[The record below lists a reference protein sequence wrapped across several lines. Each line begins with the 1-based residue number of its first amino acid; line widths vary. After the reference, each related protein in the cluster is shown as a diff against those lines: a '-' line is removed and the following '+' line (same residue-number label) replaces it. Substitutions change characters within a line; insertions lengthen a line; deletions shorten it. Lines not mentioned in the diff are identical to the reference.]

1 MWQWPQPRC
10 YWSVGVRISAADGG
24 GWRHLRCGSV
34 SEATFD
40 FDVIV
45 IGAGYGGFDAA
56 KHGADHG
63 LRVAI
68 VEARDMGGTCVN
80 RGCVPSKA
88 LLAASGRVRELADA
102 EHLAGF
108 GIHAAPVRFERQ
120 KIADH
125 ANQLVATIRTNLTK
139 TLERAGVQIMRGK
152 GRLEGPQRVAVRES
166 GSGIERIYSARHVI
180 LATGSDPFV
189 PPGIVTDGRTVFTS
203 DEAINLEWLP
213 RWIAIVGSGYIGLE
227 FADVYTA
234 LGCEVTMIE
243 ALDRVMPTFDPDIAK
258 IAARHLIDGREID
271 ARAGVLAKSITPGC
285 PVRIE
290 LVEMASREPVETL
303 EVDAVLVATGRV
315 PTSKELNLAAV
326 GVSTQR
332 GFIAVDDAM
341 RVLENNEPGAAVVP
355 NLWAVGD
362 VTGKMMLA
370 HTAAAQGTVAID
382 NILGHARQIDYRS
395 IPAATFTHP
404 EISSVG
410 LSEADAKALAA
421 KDGFEL
427 GSVRSYFKANSKALA
442 ELESDGL
449 MKLLFNKASGEV
461 LGAHIYGLHAA
472 DLIQE
477 IANAIA
483 RRQSVVQL
491 ATEVHTHPTL
501 SEVVE
506 VAYKQA
512 AMAVVA

>member
-1 MWQWPQPRC
+1 M
-10 YWSVGVRISAADGG
+10 SDG
-24 GWRHLRCGSV
+24 S
-34 SEATFD
+34 FD

-56 KHGADHG
+56 KHAADHG
-63 LRVAI
+63 LRTAI
-68 VEARDMGGTCVN
+68 IESRDMGGTCVN

-102 EHLAGF
+102 EHLKGF

-139 TLERAGVQIMRGK
+139 TLERAGVTIIRGT
-152 GRLEGPQRVAVRES
+152 GRLEGSQRVGVREINGVDRVLS
-166 GSGIERIYSARHVI
+166 GREVI
-180 LATGSDPFV
+180 IATGSDPFV
-189 PPGIVTDGRTVFTS
+189 PPGIETDGRTVFTS
-203 DEAINLEWLP
+203 DEAVSLEWLP
-213 RWIAIVGSGYIGLE
+213 RWMAIIGSGYIGLE

-258 IAARHLIDGREID
+258 IAARNLIDGRDID
-271 ARAGVLAKSITPGC
+271 ARSGVLAQSIKPGA
-285 PVRIE
+285 PVQIE
-290 LVEMASREPVETL
+290 LVDMQTREPVETL

-315 PTSKELNLAAV
+315 PSSKGLNLEAC
-326 GVSTQR
+326 GVETNR
-332 GFIAVDDAM
+332 GFIPVDDHL
-341 RVLENNEPGAAVVP
+341 RVLVNGEPVP
-355 NLWAVGD
+355 HLWAVGD

-370 HTAAAQGTVAID
+370 HTAAAQGAVAVD
-382 NILGHARQIDYRS
+382 NILGHPRAIDYRS

-410 LSEADAKALAA
+410 LSEADAQALAA

-449 MKLLFNKASGEV
+449 MKLLFNKTTGEV

-477 IANAIA
+477 IANAVA
-483 RRQSVVQL
+483 RRQCVQHL
-491 ATEVHTHPTL
+491 ANEVHTHPTL

-512 AMAVVA
+512 ALAVA

>member
-1 MWQWPQPRC
+1 VSDSSFPAFDA
-10 YWSVGVRISAADGG
+10 SDGPDG
-24 GWRHLRCGSV
+24 R
-34 SEATFD
+34 FD

-45 IGAGYGGFDAA
+45 VGAGYGGFDAA

-63 LRVAI
+63 LKVAI
-68 VEARDMGGTCVN
+68 VESRDMGGTCVN

-102 EHLAGF
+102 EHLRAF

-125 ANQLVATIRTNLTK
+125 ALQLVETIRANLTK
-139 TLERAGVQIMRGK
+139 TLERSGVTILRGK
-152 GRLEGPQRVAVRES
+152 GRLEGSQRVAVRES
-166 GSGIERIYSARHVI
+166 RGVERVWTAREVI

-189 PPGIVTDGRTVFTS
+189 PPGISTDGRTVFTS

-213 RWIAIVGSGYIGLE
+213 RWITIIGSGYIGLE

-258 IAARHLIDGREID
+258 LAARQLIEGRDIE
-271 ARAGVLAKSITPGC
+271 ARAGVLAKTVTPGS

-290 LVEMASREPVETL
+290 LVDMATKEPVETL

-315 PTSKELNLAAV
+315 PVSQDLNLASV
-326 GVSTQR
+326 GVETQR
-332 GFIAVDDAM
+332 GFIAVDDTM
-341 RVLENNEPGAAVVP
+341 RVLSRHGEEGQPVP
-355 NLWAVGD
+355 HLWAVGD

-370 HTAAAQGTVAID
+370 HTAAAQGSVAID
-382 NILGHARQIDYRS
+382 NILGHPRQIDYRS

-410 LSEADAKALAA
+410 LSEADAKAMAQR
-421 KDGFEL
+421 DGFEL
-427 GSVRSYFKANSKALA
+427 GTVRSYFKANSKALA
-442 ELESDGL
+442 ELESDGVL
-449 MKLLFNKASGEV
+449 KLLFNKTSGEV

-477 IANAIA
+477 IANAVA
-483 RRQSVVQL
+483 RRQGVLEL

-506 VAYKQA
+506 AAYKQA
-512 AMAVVA
+512 AMAVAAPVGG

>member
-1 MWQWPQPRC
+1 
-10 YWSVGVRISAADGG
+10 
-24 GWRHLRCGSV
+24 V
-34 SEATFD
+34 SEGSFD

-56 KHGADHG
+56 KHAAEHG
-63 LRVAI
+63 LSTAI
-68 VEARDMGGTCVN
+68 IESRDMGGTCVN

-102 EHLAGF
+102 EHLKGF

-125 ANQLVATIRTNLTK
+125 ANQLVVTIRGNLTK
-139 TLERAGVQIMRGK
+139 TLERAGVTIIRGS
-152 GRLEGPQRVAVRES
+152 GRLEGPQKVGVREINGVDRVLS
-166 GSGIERIYSARHVI
+166 GRDVI
-180 LATGSDPFV
+180 IATGSDPFV
-189 PPGIVTDGRTVFTS
+189 PPGIETDGRTVFTS
-203 DEAINLEWLP
+203 DEAVSLEWLP
-213 RWIAIVGSGYIGLE
+213 RWLAIIGSGYIGLE

-258 IAARHLIDGREID
+258 IAARNLIDGRDID
-271 ARAGVLAKSITPGC
+271 ARSGVLAKSIKPGA
-285 PVRIE
+285 PVQID
-290 LVEMASREPVETL
+290 LVDMQTKEPVETL

-315 PTSKELNLAAV
+315 PSSKVLNLEAC
-326 GVSTQR
+326 GIETNR
-332 GFIAVDDAM
+332 GFIPVDDQL
-341 RVLENNEPGAAVVP
+341 RVLVNGDPVP
-355 NLWAVGD
+355 HLWAVGD

-370 HTAAAQGTVAID
+370 HTAAAQGTVAVD
-382 NILGHARQIDYRS
+382 NILGHPRAIDYRS

-410 LSEADAKALAA
+410 LSEADAKDLAA
-421 KDGFEL
+421 KEGFDL
-427 GSVRSYFKANSKALA
+427 GAVRSYFKANSKALA

-449 MKLLFNKASGEV
+449 MKLLFNKSTGEV

-477 IANAIA
+477 IANAVA
-483 RRQSVVQL
+483 RRQSVKQL
-491 ATEVHTHPTL
+491 ANEVHTHPTL

-512 AMAVVA
+512 AMAVAA

>member
-1 MWQWPQPRC
+1 M
-10 YWSVGVRISAADGG
+10 D
-24 GWRHLRCGSV
+24 
-34 SEATFD
+34 FD

-56 KHGADHG
+56 RHAADHG
-63 LRVAI
+63 LKVAI
-68 VEARDMGGTCVN
+68 VESRDMGGTCVN

-88 LLAASGRVRELADA
+88 LLAAAGRVRELADA

-125 ANQLVATIRTNLTK
+125 AAQLVATIRSNLTR
-139 TLERAGVQIMRGK
+139 TLERSGAVILRGK
-152 GRLEGPQRVAVRES
+152 GRLDGPQRVAVREA
-166 GSGIERIYSARHVI
+166 SGIERVHSAREVI
-180 LATGSDPFV
+180 LASGSDPFV
-189 PPGIVTDGRTVFTS
+189 PPGITTDGRTVFTS
-203 DEAINLEWLP
+203 DESINLEWLP
-213 RWIAIVGSGYIGLE
+213 RWIAIIGSGYIGLE

-258 IAARHLIDGREID
+258 VAARHLIDGRDID
-271 ARAGVLAKSITPGC
+271 ARSGVLAKTVTPGC

-290 LVEMASREPVETL
+290 LVDMQTREPVETL

-315 PTSKELNLAAV
+315 PVSAELNLASV
-326 GVSTQR
+326 GVATQR
-332 GFIAVDDAM
+332 GFIPVDDAM
-341 RVLENNEPGAAVVP
+341 RVLASGEAGAPVVP
-355 NLWAVGD
+355 HLWAVGD

-370 HTAAAQGTVAID
+370 HTAAAQGGVAVD
-382 NILGHARQIDYRS
+382 NILGHSRTIDYRS

-410 LSEADAKALAA
+410 LAEAEAKELAA
-421 KDGFEL
+421 REGFEL
-427 GSVRSYFKANSKALA
+427 GVVRSYFKANSKALA

-449 MKLLFNKASGEV
+449 MKLLFHKGTGEV
-461 LGAHIYGLHAA
+461 LGAHLYGLHAA

-477 IANAIA
+477 IANAVA
-483 RRQSVVQL
+483 RRQSVRQL
-491 ATEVHTHPTL
+491 VTEVHTHPTL

-506 VAYKQA
+506 VAYRQA
-512 AMAVVA
+512 VAQLA

>member
-1 MWQWPQPRC
+1 MSALPVPVQPEL
-10 YWSVGVRISAADGG
+10 AAAG
-24 GWRHLRCGSV
+24 
-34 SEATFD
+34 FD

-56 KHGADHG
+56 KHAADHG

-68 VEARDMGGTCVN
+68 VESKEMGGTCVN

-102 EHLAGF
+102 DHLKGF

-125 ANQLVATIRTNLTK
+125 ARQLVETIRTNLTRA
-139 TLERAGVQIMRGK
+139 LERSGVTILRGK
-152 GRLEGPQRVAVRES
+152 GRLEGPQRVGVRELS
-166 GSGIERIYSARHVI
+166 GVDRTYTARDVI
-180 LATGSDPFV
+180 IATGSDPFV
-189 PPGIVTDGRTVFTS
+189 PPGIETDGRTVFTS

-213 RWIAIVGSGYIGLE
+213 RWITIIGSGYIGLE

-258 IAARHLIDGREID
+258 IAARQLIDGREID
-271 ARAGVLAKSITPGC
+271 ARSGVLASRIIPGC

-290 LVEMASREPVETL
+290 LVDMATREPVETL

-315 PTSKELNLAAV
+315 PVSRDLNLASM
-326 GVSTQR
+326 GVETNR
-332 GFIAVDDAM
+332 GFIPVDDSL
-341 RVLENNEPGAAVVP
+341 RVLKAEQPVP
-355 NLWAVGD
+355 HLWAVGD

-370 HTAAAQGTVAID
+370 HTAAAQGTVAVD
-382 NILGHARQIDYRS
+382 NILGHERRIDYRS

-410 LSEADAKALAA
+410 LSEADAKSLAVGE
-421 KDGFEL
+421 GFEL

-449 MKLLFNKASGEV
+449 LKLLFRKDTGEV

-477 IANAIA
+477 IANAVA
-483 RRQSVVQL
+483 RRQGVSQL

-506 VAYKQA
+506 AAYKQA
-512 AMAVVA
+512 VLALTGA

>member
-1 MWQWPQPRC
+1 
-10 YWSVGVRISAADGG
+10 VTAAP
-24 GWRHLRCGSV
+24 GSTPA
-34 SEATFD
+34 SPGAPGSDFD

-56 KHGADHG
+56 KHAAEHG

-68 VEARDMGGTCVN
+68 VESRDMGGTCVN

-102 EHLAGF
+102 DHLAGF
-108 GIHAAPVRFERQ
+108 GIHAAPVRFERR

-125 ANQLVATIRTNLTK
+125 AAQLVATIRTNLTR
-139 TLERAGVQIMRGK
+139 TLERAGATILRGK
-152 GRLEGPQRVAVRES
+152 GRLAGSQLVCVRAS
-166 GSGIERIYSARHVI
+166 GSGVERTYRARDVI
-180 LATGSDPFV
+180 IATGSDPFV
-189 PPGIVTDGRTVFTS
+189 PPGIKTDGRTVFTS

-213 RWIAIVGSGYIGLE
+213 RWITIIGSGYIGLE

-258 IAARHLIDGREID
+258 LAARKLIDGRDID
-271 ARAGVLAKSITPGC
+271 ARSGVLAQKITPGC
-285 PVRIE
+285 PVQIE
-290 LVEMASREPVETL
+290 LVDMKTREPVETL

-315 PTSKELNLAAV
+315 PVSADLNLAALAV
-326 GVSTQR
+326 QTQR
-332 GFIAVDDAM
+332 GFIAVDETM
-341 RVLENNEPGAAVVP
+341 RVLASHEPGAPVVP
-355 NLWAVGD
+355 HLWAVGD

-370 HTAAAQGTVAID
+370 HTAAAQGTVAVD
-382 NILGHARQIDYRS
+382 NILGHPRQIDYRS

-410 LSEADAKALAA
+410 LSEVEAKELAGRE
-421 KDGFEL
+421 GFEL

-449 MKLLFNKASGEV
+449 MKLLFRRDSGEV

-477 IANAIA
+477 IANAVA
-483 RRQSVVQL
+483 RRQSVLQL
-491 ATEVHTHPTL
+491 ANEVHTHPTL

-512 AMAVVA
+512 ATAVGASSGGAA

>member
-1 MWQWPQPRC
+1 M
-10 YWSVGVRISAADGG
+10 SDSTSSAG
-24 GWRHLRCGSV
+24 
-34 SEATFD
+34 FD

-56 KHGADHG
+56 KHAADHG
-63 LRVAI
+63 LSVAI
-68 VEARDMGGTCVN
+68 VESRDMGGTCVN

-88 LLAASGRVRELADA
+88 LLAASGRVRELADS
-102 EHLAGF
+102 EQLLRF

-125 ANQLVATIRTNLTK
+125 ANQLVATIRNNLTK
-139 TLERAGVQIMRGK
+139 SLERAGARILRGE
-152 GRLEGPQRVAVRES
+152 GRLAGPQQVIVRES
-166 GSGIERIYSARHVI
+166 GSGVERTLAARDVI
-180 LATGSDPFV
+180 LATGSEPFV
-189 PPGIVTDGRTVFTS
+189 PPGIATDGRTVFTS
-203 DEAINLEWLP
+203 DEAVSLEWLP
-213 RWIAIVGSGYIGLE
+213 RWLAIIGSGYIGLE

-258 IAARHLIDGREID
+258 IAARHLIDSRDID
-271 ARAGVLAKSITPGC
+271 ARSGVLAQSVTPGC
-285 PVRIE
+285 PVKIE
-290 LVEMASREPVETL
+290 LADMKTREPVETL

-315 PTSKELNLAAV
+315 PSSRELNLASV
-326 GVSTQR
+326 GVETNR
-332 GFIAVDDAM
+332 GFIPVDDQM
-341 RVLENNEPGAAVVP
+341 RVLANGEPVP
-355 NLWAVGD
+355 HLWAVGD

-370 HTAAAQGTVAID
+370 HTAAAQGTVAIE
-382 NILGHARQIDYRS
+382 NILGHARTIDYRS

-410 LSEADAKALAA
+410 LSEVEAKALAA
-421 KDGFEL
+421 SEGFEL

-449 MKLLFNKASGEV
+449 MKLLFNKATGEV
-461 LGAHIYGLHAA
+461 LGAHLYGLHAA

-477 IANAIA
+477 IANAVA
-483 RRQSVVQL
+483 RRQSVKQL
-491 ATEVHTHPTL
+491 VNEVHTHPTL

-512 AMAVVA
+512 AQAVA

>member
-1 MWQWPQPRC
+1 MPAEGQATVASDGGECLATHAP
-10 YWSVGVRISAADGG
+10 SMVSDASAAP
-24 GWRHLRCGSV
+24 S
-34 SEATFD
+34 ATTAADPSSFD

-56 KHGADHG
+56 KHAADHG
-63 LRVAI
+63 LRTAI
-68 VEARDMGGTCVN
+68 VESRDMGGTCVN

-102 EHLAGF
+102 EHLSGF

-125 ANQLVATIRTNLTK
+125 ANQLVETIRTNLTR
-139 TLERAGVQIMRGK
+139 TLERSGATILRGK
-152 GRLEGPQRVAVRES
+152 GRLEGSQRVGVRQS
-166 GSGIERIYSARHVI
+166 NGIDRIYTAREVI
-180 LATGSDPFV
+180 IATGSDPFV
-189 PPGIVTDGRTVFTS
+189 PPGIETDGRTVFTS
-203 DEAINLEWLP
+203 DEAVSLEWLP
-213 RWIAIVGSGYIGLE
+213 RWIAIIGSGYIGLE

-258 IAARHLIDGREID
+258 LAARKLIEGRDIET
-271 ARAGVLAKSITPGC
+271 RAGLLARKVTPGC
-285 PVRIE
+285 PVKIELADMKTRE
-290 LVEMASREPVETL
+290 LVETI

-315 PTSKELNLAAV
+315 PVSKDLNLASV
-326 GVSTQR
+326 GVETNR
-332 GFIAVDDAM
+332 GFIPVDDQL
-341 RVLENNEPGAAVVP
+341 RVLVNGEPLP
-355 NLWAVGD
+355 HLWAVGD

-370 HTAAAQGTVAID
+370 HTAAAQGTVAVD
-382 NILGHARQIDYRS
+382 NILGHPRTIDYRS

-410 LSEADAKALAA
+410 LSEAEARTLA
-421 KDGFEL
+421 DNEGFEL
-427 GSVRSYFKANSKALA
+427 GIVRSYFKANTKALA

-449 MKLLFNKASGEV
+449 MKLLFRKDNGEV
-461 LGAHIYGLHAA
+461 LGAHLYGLHAA

-477 IANAIA
+477 IANAVA
-483 RRQSVVQL
+483 RRQGVREL

-501 SEVVE
+501 SELVE
-506 VAYKQA
+506 AAYKQA
-512 AMAVVA
+512 AMALA

>member
-1 MWQWPQPRC
+1 
-10 YWSVGVRISAADGG
+10 
-24 GWRHLRCGSV
+24 V
-34 SEATFD
+34 SEGSFD

-56 KHGADHG
+56 KHAAEHG
-63 LRVAI
+63 LRTAI
-68 VEARDMGGTCVN
+68 IESRDMGGTCVN

-102 EHLAGF
+102 EHLKGF

-139 TLERAGVQIMRGK
+139 TLERAGVTIIRGT
-152 GRLEGPQRVAVRES
+152 GRLEGSQRVGVREVS
-166 GSGIERIYSARHVI
+166 GVDRVLSGREVI
-180 LATGSDPFV
+180 IATGSDPFV
-189 PPGIVTDGRTVFTS
+189 PPGIETDGRTVFTS
-203 DEAINLEWLP
+203 DEAVSLEWLP
-213 RWIAIVGSGYIGLE
+213 RWMAIIGSGYIGLE

-258 IAARHLIDGREID
+258 IAARNLIDGRDID
-271 ARAGVLAKSITPGC
+271 ARSGVLAQSIKPGA
-285 PVRIE
+285 PVQIE
-290 LVEMASREPVETL
+290 LVDMQTREPVETL

-315 PTSKELNLAAV
+315 PSSKGLNLEAC
-326 GVSTQR
+326 GVETNR
-332 GFIAVDDAM
+332 GFIPVDDQL
-341 RVLENNEPGAAVVP
+341 RVLVNGEPVP
-355 NLWAVGD
+355 HLWAVGD

-370 HTAAAQGTVAID
+370 HTAAAQGTVAVD
-382 NILGHARQIDYRS
+382 NILGHPRSIDYRS

-410 LSEADAKALAA
+410 LSEADAKELAA
-421 KDGFEL
+421 KQGFEL

-449 MKLLFNKASGEV
+449 MKLLFNKTTGEV

-477 IANAIA
+477 IANAVA
-483 RRQSVVQL
+483 RRQCVQHL
-491 ATEVHTHPTL
+491 ANEVHTHPTL

-512 AMAVVA
+512 ALAVA

>member
-1 MWQWPQPRC
+1 M
-10 YWSVGVRISAADGG
+10 SAA
-24 GWRHLRCGSV
+24 S
-34 SEATFD
+34 FD

-56 KHGADHG
+56 KHAAEHG
-63 LRVAI
+63 LKVAI
-68 VEARDMGGTCVN
+68 IESRDMGGTCVN

-108 GIHAAPVRFERQ
+108 GIHAAPVRFERH

-125 ANQLVATIRTNLTK
+125 ANQLVATIRGNLTK
-139 TLERAGVQIMRGK
+139 TLERSGVTIIRGS
-152 GRLEGPQRVAVRES
+152 GRLESAQAVGVREIS
-166 GSGIERIYSARHVI
+166 GVDRVLTAKDVI

-189 PPGIVTDGRTVFTS
+189 PPGIETDGRSVFTS
-203 DEAINLEWLP
+203 DEAVSLEWLP
-213 RWIAIVGSGYIGLE
+213 RWLAIIGSGYIGLE

-243 ALDRVMPTFDPDIAK
+243 ALDRVMPTFDPDISR
-258 IAARHLIDGREID
+258 IAARHLIDGRDID
-271 ARAGVLAKSITPGC
+271 ARAGVLAQSIKPGA
-285 PVRIE
+285 PVQIE
-290 LVEMASREPVETL
+290 LVDMQTREAVETL

-315 PTSKELNLAAV
+315 PSSRTLNLEKL
-326 GVSTQR
+326 GVETQR
-332 GFIAVDDAM
+332 GFVPINDRM
-341 RVLENNEPGAAVVP
+341 QVLANGQPIP
-355 NLWAVGD
+355 HLWAVGD
-362 VTGKMMLA
+362 VTGKLMLA

-382 NILGHARQIDYRS
+382 NILGHNREIDYRS

-410 LSEADAKALAA
+410 LSEADAKQLAA
-421 KDGFEL
+421 DQGFEL
-427 GSVRSYFKANSKALA
+427 GVVRSYFKANSKALA
-442 ELESDGL
+442 ELDSDGL
-449 MKLLFNKASGEV
+449 MKLLFNKVSGEV

-477 IANAIA
+477 VANAVA
-483 RRQSVVQL
+483 RRQSVRQL
-491 ATEVHTHPTL
+491 ANEVHTHPTL

-506 VAYKQA
+506 VAYKLA
-512 AMAVVA
+512 LSTIA

>member
-1 MWQWPQPRC
+1 M
-10 YWSVGVRISAADGG
+10 SE
-24 GWRHLRCGSV
+24 GS
-34 SEATFD
+34 FD

-56 KHGADHG
+56 KHAAEHG
-63 LRVAI
+63 LRTAI
-68 VEARDMGGTCVN
+68 IESRDMGGTCVN

-102 EHLAGF
+102 EHLKGF

-125 ANQLVATIRTNLTK
+125 ANQLVATIRGNLTK
-139 TLERAGVQIMRGK
+139 TLERAGVTIIRGS
-152 GRLEGPQRVAVRES
+152 GRLEGPQKVGVREINGVDRVLS
-166 GSGIERIYSARHVI
+166 GRDVI
-180 LATGSDPFV
+180 IATGSDPFV
-189 PPGIVTDGRTVFTS
+189 PPGIETDGRTVFTS
-203 DEAINLEWLP
+203 DEAVSLEWLP
-213 RWIAIVGSGYIGLE
+213 RWLAIIGSGYIGLE

-258 IAARHLIDGREID
+258 IAARNLIDGRDID
-271 ARAGVLAKSITPGC
+271 ARSGVLAKSIKPGA
-285 PVRIE
+285 PVQIE
-290 LVEMASREPVETL
+290 LVDMQTKEPVETL

-315 PTSKELNLAAV
+315 PSSKGLNLEAC
-326 GVSTQR
+326 GIETNR
-332 GFIAVDDAM
+332 GFIPVDDQL
-341 RVLENNEPGAAVVP
+341 RVLVNGDPVP
-355 NLWAVGD
+355 HLWAVGD

-370 HTAAAQGTVAID
+370 HTAAAQGTVAVD
-382 NILGHARQIDYRS
+382 NILGHPRAIDYRS

-410 LSEADAKALAA
+410 LSEADAKDLAA
-421 KDGFEL
+421 KEGFDL
-427 GSVRSYFKANSKALA
+427 GAVRSYFKANSKALA
-442 ELESDGL
+442 ELECDGL
-449 MKLLFNKASGEV
+449 MKLLFNKSTGEV

-477 IANAIA
+477 IANAVA
-483 RRQSVVQL
+483 RRQSVKQL
-491 ATEVHTHPTL
+491 ANEVHTHPTL

-512 AMAVVA
+512 AMAVAA

>member
-1 MWQWPQPRC
+1 MT
-10 YWSVGVRISAADGG
+10 AAPGSPAPTPGASGG
-24 GWRHLRCGSV
+24 
-34 SEATFD
+34 FD

-56 KHGADHG
+56 KHAAEHG
-63 LRVAI
+63 LKVAI
-68 VEARDMGGTCVN
+68 VESRDMGGTCVN

-125 ANQLVATIRTNLTK
+125 AAQLVATIRTNLTK
-139 TLERAGVQIMRGK
+139 TLERVGTTILRGK
-152 GRLEGPQRVAVRES
+152 GRLAGPQQVTVRES
-166 GSGIERIYSARHVI
+166 GSGVERTYSARDVI
-180 LATGSDPFV
+180 IATGSDPFV
-189 PPGIVTDGRTVFTS
+189 PPGIETDGRTVFTS

-213 RWIAIVGSGYIGLE
+213 RWITIIGSGYIGLE

-258 IAARHLIDGREID
+258 IAARNLIDGRDID
-271 ARAGVLAKSITPGC
+271 ARSGVLAQKITPGC
-285 PVRIE
+285 PVKIE
-290 LVEMASREPVETL
+290 LVDMKTREPVETL

-315 PTSKELNLAAV
+315 PCSQELNLASM
-326 GVSTQR
+326 GVESNR
-332 GFIAVDDAM
+332 GFIPVDDRM
-341 RVLENNEPGAAVVP
+341 RVLVNGAPVP
-355 NLWAVGD
+355 HLWAVGD

-370 HTAAAQGTVAID
+370 HTAAAQGAVAID
-382 NILGHARQIDYRS
+382 NILGHSREIDYRS

-410 LSEADAKALAA
+410 LSEADARALAE
-421 KDGFEL
+421 KEGFEL
-427 GSVRSYFKANSKALA
+427 GAVRSYFKANSKALA

-449 MKLLFNKASGEV
+449 MKLLFNKATGEV

-477 IANAIA
+477 IANAVA
-483 RRQSVVQL
+483 RRQSVRQL
-491 ATEVHTHPTL
+491 ANEVHTHPTL

-512 AMAVVA
+512 AMAVAG

>member
-1 MWQWPQPRC
+1 
-10 YWSVGVRISAADGG
+10 
-24 GWRHLRCGSV
+24 V
-34 SEATFD
+34 SDASFD

-56 KHGADHG
+56 KHAADHG
-63 LRVAI
+63 LRTAI
-68 VEARDMGGTCVN
+68 IESRDMGGTCVN

-102 EHLAGF
+102 EHLKGF

-125 ANQLVATIRTNLTK
+125 ANQLVATIRSNLTK
-139 TLERAGVQIMRGK
+139 TLERAGVTIIRGK
-152 GRLEGPQRVAVRES
+152 GRLEGTQRVGVREIN
-166 GSGIERIYSARHVI
+166 GVDRVLSARDVI
-180 LATGSDPFV
+180 IATGSDPFV
-189 PPGIVTDGRTVFTS
+189 PPGIETDGRTVFTS
-203 DEAINLEWLP
+203 DEAISLEWLP
-213 RWIAIVGSGYIGLE
+213 RWIAIIGSGYIGLE

-243 ALDRVMPTFDPDIAK
+243 ALDRVLPTFDPDIAK
-258 IAARHLIDGREID
+258 IAARNLIDGRDID
-271 ARAGVLAKSITPGC
+271 ARAGVLARKITPGA

-290 LVEMASREPVETL
+290 LADMATKELVETL
-303 EVDAVLVATGRV
+303 EVDAVLVATGRI
-315 PTSKELNLAAV
+315 PTSKELNLEAV
-326 GVSTQR
+326 GVATNR
-332 GFIAVDDAM
+332 GFIPVDDQL
-341 RVLENNEPGAAVVP
+341 RVLVDGAPVP
-355 NLWAVGD
+355 HLWAVGD

-370 HTAAAQGTVAID
+370 HTAAAQGTVAVD
-382 NILGHARQIDYRS
+382 NILGHPRQIDYRS

-410 LSEADAKALAA
+410 LSEVDAKALAVQE
-421 KDGFEL
+421 GFEL

-442 ELESDGL
+442 ELEGEGL
-449 MKLLFNKASGEV
+449 MKLLFNKATGEV

-477 IANAIA
+477 IANAVA
-483 RRQSVVQL
+483 RRQSVRQL

-512 AMAVVA
+512 AAAL

>member
-1 MWQWPQPRC
+1 M
-10 YWSVGVRISAADGG
+10 SDAN
-24 GWRHLRCGSV
+24 
-34 SEATFD
+34 FD

-56 KHGADHG
+56 KHAADHG
-63 LRVAI
+63 LKVA
-68 VEARDMGGTCVN
+68 VLESRDMGGTCVN

-108 GIHAAPVRFERQ
+108 GIHAAPVRFERK

-125 ANQLVATIRTNLTK
+125 ANQLVATIRANLTK
-139 TLERAGVQIMRGK
+139 TLERAGVTILRGQ
-152 GRLEGPQRVAVRES
+152 GRLEGPQRVGVREIS
-166 GSGIERIYSARHVI
+166 GVDRVLTARDVI

-189 PPGIVTDGRTVFTS
+189 PPGIETDGRSVFTS
-203 DEAINLEWLP
+203 DEAVNLEWLP
-213 RWIAIVGSGYIGLE
+213 RWIAIIGSGYIGLE

-258 IAARHLIDGREID
+258 MAARKLIDGRDID
-271 ARAGVLAKSITPGC
+271 ARSGVLAKSIQPGS
-285 PVRIE
+285 PVQIE
-290 LVEMASREPVETL
+290 LVDMKTREPVETL

-315 PTSKELNLAAV
+315 PSSKHLNLESV
-326 GVSTQR
+326 GVETNR
-332 GFIAVDDAM
+332 GFIPVDDSM
-341 RVLENNEPGAAVVP
+341 RVLVNGAPQP

-362 VTGKMMLA
+362 VTGKLMLA
-370 HTAAAQGTVAID
+370 HTAAAQGSVAVD
-382 NILGHARQIDYRS
+382 NILGHPRQIDYRS

-410 LSEADAKALAA
+410 LSEADAKELAGEE
-421 KDGFEL
+421 GFEL
-427 GSVRSYFKANSKALA
+427 GTVRSYFKANSKALA
-442 ELESDGL
+442 ELESDGV
-449 MKLLFNKASGEV
+449 MKLLFNKTSGEV
-461 LGAHIYGLHAA
+461 LGAHIFGLHAA

-477 IANAIA
+477 IANAVS
-483 RRQSVVQL
+483 RRQSVTQL
-491 ATEVHTHPTL
+491 ANEVHTHPTL

-512 AMAVVA
+512 ASAVGA

>member
-1 MWQWPQPRC
+1 V
-10 YWSVGVRISAADGG
+10 SDG
-24 GWRHLRCGSV
+24 S
-34 SEATFD
+34 FD

-56 KHGADHG
+56 KHAAEHG
-63 LRVAI
+63 LRTAI
-68 VEARDMGGTCVN
+68 IESRDMGGTCVN

-102 EHLAGF
+102 EHLKGF

-139 TLERAGVQIMRGK
+139 TLERAGVTIIRGT
-152 GRLEGPQRVAVRES
+152 GRLEGSQRVGVREINGVDRVLS
-166 GSGIERIYSARHVI
+166 GREVI
-180 LATGSDPFV
+180 IATGSDPFV
-189 PPGIVTDGRTVFTS
+189 PPGIETDGRTVFTS
-203 DEAINLEWLP
+203 DEAVNLEWLP
-213 RWIAIVGSGYIGLE
+213 RWMAIIGSGYIGLE

-258 IAARHLIDGREID
+258 IAARHLIDGRDID
-271 ARAGVLAKSITPGC
+271 ARSGVLAKSIKPGA
-285 PVRIE
+285 PVQIE
-290 LVEMASREPVETL
+290 LVDMQTREPVETL

-315 PTSKELNLAAV
+315 PSSKGLNLEAC
-326 GVSTQR
+326 GVETNR
-332 GFIAVDDAM
+332 GFIPVDDAM
-341 RVLENNEPGAAVVP
+341 RVLVNGQPVP
-355 NLWAVGD
+355 HLWAVGD

-370 HTAAAQGTVAID
+370 HTAAAQGAVAVD
-382 NILGHARQIDYRS
+382 NILGHPRMIDYRS

-410 LSEADAKALAA
+410 LSEADAKELAA
-421 KDGFEL
+421 KEGFEL

-449 MKLLFNKASGEV
+449 MKLLFNKTTGEV

-477 IANAIA
+477 VANAVA
-483 RRQSVVQL
+483 RRQSVKQL
-491 ATEVHTHPTL
+491 INEVHTHPTL

-512 AMAVVA
+512 AMAVA

>member
-1 MWQWPQPRC
+1 MWRWPPPRC
-10 YWSVGVRISAADGG
+10 YWSVGGRVSAADGG

-139 TLERAGVQIMRGK
+139 TLERSGVQIMRGK

-421 KDGFEL
+421 KEGFEL

>member
-1 MWQWPQPRC
+1 M
-10 YWSVGVRISAADGG
+10 SDASAA
-24 GWRHLRCGSV
+24 S
-34 SEATFD
+34 FD
-40 FDVIV
+40 FDLIV

-56 KHGADHG
+56 KHAADHG
-63 LRVAI
+63 LRTAI
-68 VEARDMGGTCVN
+68 VESRDMGGTCVN

-102 EHLAGF
+102 EHLRGF

-139 TLERAGVQIMRGK
+139 TLERAGATILRGK
-152 GRLEGPQRVAVRES
+152 GRLEGSQRVAVREA
-166 GSGIERIYSARHVI
+166 SGIERVYSARDVI
-180 LATGSDPFV
+180 IATGSDPFV
-189 PPGIVTDGRTVFTS
+189 PPGIETDGRTVFTS
-203 DEAINLEWLP
+203 DEAISLEWLP
-213 RWIAIVGSGYIGLE
+213 RWIAIIGSGYIGLE

-258 IAARHLIDGREID
+258 IAARNLIDGRDID
-271 ARAGVLAKSITPGC
+271 ARSGVLAKSVTPGS

-315 PTSKELNLAAV
+315 PVSKDLNLASV
-326 GVSTQR
+326 GVTTNR
-332 GFIAVDDAM
+332 GFIPVDEAM
-341 RVLENNEPGAAVVP
+341 RVLVEGNPVP
-355 NLWAVGD
+355 HLWAVGD

-370 HTAAAQGTVAID
+370 HTAAAQGGVAVD
-382 NILGHARQIDYRS
+382 NILGHQRLIDYRS

-410 LSEADAKALAA
+410 LSEADAKELAA
-421 KDGFEL
+421 ADGFEL
-427 GSVRSYFKANSKALA
+427 GLVRSYFKANSKALA

-449 MKLLFNKASGEV
+449 MKLLFNRSSGEV

-477 IANAIA
+477 IANAVA
-483 RRQSVVQL
+483 RRQSVREL
-491 ATEVHTHPTL
+491 AHEVHTHPTL

-512 AMAVVA
+512 AATLV

>member
-1 MWQWPQPRC
+1 V
-10 YWSVGVRISAADGG
+10 SDASAA
-24 GWRHLRCGSV
+24 S
-34 SEATFD
+34 FD
-40 FDVIV
+40 FDLIV

-56 KHGADHG
+56 KHAADHG
-63 LRVAI
+63 LRTAI
-68 VEARDMGGTCVN
+68 VESRDMGGTCVN

-102 EHLAGF
+102 EHLRGF

-139 TLERAGVQIMRGK
+139 TLERAGATILRGK
-152 GRLEGPQRVAVRES
+152 GRLEGSQRVAVREA
-166 GSGIERIYSARHVI
+166 SGIERVFSARDVI
-180 LATGSDPFV
+180 IATGSDPFV
-189 PPGIVTDGRTVFTS
+189 PPGIETDGRTVFTS
-203 DEAINLEWLP
+203 DEAISLEWLP
-213 RWIAIVGSGYIGLE
+213 RWIAIIGSGYIGLE

-258 IAARHLIDGREID
+258 IAARNLIDGRDID
-271 ARAGVLAKSITPGC
+271 ARSGVLAKSVTPGS

-315 PTSKELNLAAV
+315 PVSKDLNLDSV
-326 GVSTQR
+326 GVTTNR
-332 GFIAVDDAM
+332 GFIPVDEAM
-341 RVLENNEPGAAVVP
+341 RVLVEGNPVP
-355 NLWAVGD
+355 HLWAVGD

-370 HTAAAQGTVAID
+370 HTAAAQGGVAVD
-382 NILGHARQIDYRS
+382 NILGHQRLIDYRS

-410 LSEADAKALAA
+410 LSEADAKELAA
-421 KDGFEL
+421 ADGFEL
-427 GSVRSYFKANSKALA
+427 GLVRSYFKANSKALA

-449 MKLLFNKASGEV
+449 MKLLFNRSSGEV

-477 IANAIA
+477 IANAVA
-483 RRQSVVQL
+483 RRQSVREL
-491 ATEVHTHPTL
+491 AHEVHTHPTL

-512 AMAVVA
+512 AATLV

>member
-1 MWQWPQPRC
+1 M
-10 YWSVGVRISAADGG
+10 SDAS
-24 GWRHLRCGSV
+24 
-34 SEATFD
+34 FD

-56 KHGADHG
+56 KHAADHG
-63 LRVAI
+63 LKVA
-68 VEARDMGGTCVN
+68 VLESRDMGGTCVN

-108 GIHAAPVRFERQ
+108 GIHAAPVRFERK

-125 ANQLVATIRTNLTK
+125 ANQLVATIRANLTK
-139 TLERAGVQIMRGK
+139 TLERAGVTILRGQ
-152 GRLEGPQRVAVRES
+152 GRLEGPQRVGVREIS
-166 GSGIERIYSARHVI
+166 GVDRVLTARDVI

-189 PPGIVTDGRTVFTS
+189 PPGIETDGRSVFTS
-203 DEAINLEWLP
+203 DEAVNLEWLP
-213 RWIAIVGSGYIGLE
+213 RWIAIIGSGYIGLE

-258 IAARHLIDGREID
+258 IAARKLIEGRDID
-271 ARAGVLAKSITPGC
+271 ARSGVLAKSIQPGS
-285 PVRIE
+285 PVQIE
-290 LVEMASREPVETL
+290 LVDMQTREPVETL

-315 PTSKELNLAAV
+315 PSSKHLNLESV
-326 GVSTQR
+326 GVETNR
-332 GFIAVDDAM
+332 GFIPVDDSM
-341 RVLENNEPGAAVVP
+341 RVLVNGAP
-355 NLWAVGD
+355 QSNLWAVGD
-362 VTGKMMLA
+362 VTGKLMLA
-370 HTAAAQGTVAID
+370 HTAAAQGSVAVD
-382 NILGHARQIDYRS
+382 NILGHPRQIDYRS

-410 LSEADAKALAA
+410 LSEADAKELAGEE
-421 KDGFEL
+421 GFEL
-427 GSVRSYFKANSKALA
+427 GTVRSYFKANSKALA
-442 ELESDGL
+442 ELESDGV
-449 MKLLFNKASGEV
+449 MKLLFNKTTGEV
-461 LGAHIYGLHAA
+461 LGAHIFGLHAA

-477 IANAIA
+477 IANAVS
-483 RRQSVVQL
+483 RRQSVTQL
-491 ATEVHTHPTL
+491 ANEVHTHPTL

-512 AMAVVA
+512 ASAVGA

>member
-1 MWQWPQPRC
+1 M
-10 YWSVGVRISAADGG
+10 SDAN
-24 GWRHLRCGSV
+24 
-34 SEATFD
+34 FD

-56 KHGADHG
+56 KHAADHG
-63 LRVAI
+63 LKVA
-68 VEARDMGGTCVN
+68 VLESRDMGGTCVN

-108 GIHAAPVRFERQ
+108 GIHAAPVRFERK

-125 ANQLVATIRTNLTK
+125 ANQLVATIRANLTK
-139 TLERAGVQIMRGK
+139 TLERAGVTIIRGQ
-152 GRLEGPQRVAVRES
+152 GRLEGPQRVGVRELS
-166 GSGIERIYSARHVI
+166 GVDRVLTARDVI

-189 PPGIVTDGRTVFTS
+189 PPGIETDGRSVFTS
-203 DEAINLEWLP
+203 DEAVNLEWLP
-213 RWIAIVGSGYIGLE
+213 RWIAIIGSGYIGLE

-258 IAARHLIDGREID
+258 LAARKLIDGRDID
-271 ARAGVLAKSITPGC
+271 ARSGVLAKSIQPGS
-285 PVRIE
+285 PVQIE
-290 LVEMASREPVETL
+290 LVDMKTREPVETL

-315 PTSKELNLAAV
+315 PSSKHLNLESV
-326 GVSTQR
+326 GVETNR
-332 GFIAVDDAM
+332 GFIPVDDSM
-341 RVLENNEPGAAVVP
+341 CVLVNGVPQP

-362 VTGKMMLA
+362 VTGKLMLA
-370 HTAAAQGTVAID
+370 HTAAAQGSVAVD
-382 NILGHARQIDYRS
+382 NILGHPRQIDYRS

-410 LSEADAKALAA
+410 LSEADAKELAVEE
-421 KDGFEL
+421 GFEL
-427 GSVRSYFKANSKALA
+427 GTVRSYFKANSKALA
-442 ELESDGL
+442 ELESDGV
-449 MKLLFNKASGEV
+449 MKLLFNKTSGEV
-461 LGAHIYGLHAA
+461 LGAHIFGLHAA

-477 IANAIA
+477 IANAVS
-483 RRQSVVQL
+483 RRQSVTQL
-491 ATEVHTHPTL
+491 ANEVHTHPTL

-512 AMAVVA
+512 ASAVGA

>member
-1 MWQWPQPRC
+1 MPLPMQPRP
-10 YWSVGVRISAADGG
+10 VTAAPASPPSG
-24 GWRHLRCGSV
+24 
-34 SEATFD
+34 FD

-63 LRVAI
+63 LKVAI
-68 VEARDMGGTCVN
+68 VESRDMGGTCVN

-102 EHLAGF
+102 EHLKGF

-125 ANQLVATIRTNLTK
+125 AAQLVATIRTNLTK
-139 TLERAGVQIMRGK
+139 TLERAGATILRGK
-152 GRLEGPQRVAVRES
+152 GRLDGPQRVAVREAS
-166 GSGIERIYSARHVI
+166 GVERVYAAREVI
-180 LATGSDPFV
+180 IATGSDPFV
-189 PPGIVTDGRTVFTS
+189 PPGIETDGRTVFTS

-213 RWIAIVGSGYIGLE
+213 RWITIIGSGYIGLE

-258 IAARHLIDGREID
+258 IAARHLIDGRDID
-271 ARAGVLAKSITPGC
+271 ARSGVLASKITPGC
-285 PVRIE
+285 PVKIE
-290 LVEMASREPVETL
+290 LVDMASREPVETL

-315 PTSKELNLAAV
+315 PVSKDLNLASV
-326 GVSTQR
+326 GVETNR
-332 GFIAVDDAM
+332 GFIPVDDGL
-341 RVLENNEPGAAVVP
+341 RVLANGAPVP
-355 NLWAVGD
+355 HLWAVGD

-370 HTAAAQGTVAID
+370 HTAAAQGTVAIE
-382 NILGHARQIDYRS
+382 NILGHARRIDYRS

-410 LSEADAKALAA
+410 LSEADAKELAA
-421 KDGFEL
+421 AEGFEL
-427 GSVRSYFKANSKALA
+427 GAVRSYFKANSKALA

-449 MKLLFNKASGEV
+449 LKLLFRKDTGEV

-477 IANAIA
+477 IANAVA
-483 RRQSVVQL
+483 RRQGVRQL
-491 ATEVHTHPTL
+491 ASEVHTHPTL

-512 AMAVVA
+512 AASLATAVGA

>member
-1 MWQWPQPRC
+1 M
-10 YWSVGVRISAADGG
+10 SDG
-24 GWRHLRCGSV
+24 S
-34 SEATFD
+34 FD

-56 KHGADHG
+56 KHAAEHG
-63 LRVAI
+63 LRTAI
-68 VEARDMGGTCVN
+68 IESRDMGGTCVN

-102 EHLAGF
+102 EHLKGF

-139 TLERAGVQIMRGK
+139 SLERAGVTIIRGT
-152 GRLEGPQRVAVRES
+152 GRLEGSQRVGVREINGVDRVLS
-166 GSGIERIYSARHVI
+166 GREVI
-180 LATGSDPFV
+180 IATGSDPFV
-189 PPGIVTDGRTVFTS
+189 PPGIETDGRTVFTS
-203 DEAINLEWLP
+203 DEAVNLEWLP
-213 RWIAIVGSGYIGLE
+213 RWMAIIGSGYIGLE

-258 IAARHLIDGREID
+258 IAARHLIDGRDID
-271 ARAGVLAKSITPGC
+271 ARSGVLAQSIKPGA
-285 PVRIE
+285 PVQIE
-290 LVEMASREPVETL
+290 LVDMQTREPVETL
-303 EVDAVLVATGRV
+303 AVDAVLVATGRV
-315 PTSKELNLAAV
+315 PSSKGLNLEAC
-326 GVSTQR
+326 GVETNR
-332 GFIAVDDAM
+332 GFIPVDDQL
-341 RVLENNEPGAAVVP
+341 RVLVNGQPVP
-355 NLWAVGD
+355 HLWAVGD

-370 HTAAAQGTVAID
+370 HTAAAQGTVAVD
-382 NILGHARQIDYRS
+382 NILGHPRSIDYRS

-410 LSEADAKALAA
+410 LSEADAKELAV
-421 KDGFEL
+421 KEGFEL

-449 MKLLFNKASGEV
+449 MKLLFNKRSGEV

-477 IANAIA
+477 IANAVA
-483 RRQSVVQL
+483 RRQSVKQL
-491 ATEVHTHPTL
+491 IHEVHTHPTL

-506 VAYKQA
+506 VAYRQA
-512 AMAVVA
+512 ALAVAG

>member
-1 MWQWPQPRC
+1 MSALPVQPEL
-10 YWSVGVRISAADGG
+10 AAAG
-24 GWRHLRCGSV
+24 
-34 SEATFD
+34 FD

-56 KHGADHG
+56 KHAADHG

-68 VEARDMGGTCVN
+68 VESREMGGTCVN

-102 EHLAGF
+102 DHLKGF

-125 ANQLVATIRTNLTK
+125 ARQLVETIRTNLTR
-139 TLERAGVQIMRGK
+139 TLERAGATILRGK
-152 GRLEGPQRVAVRES
+152 GRLEGPQRVGVRELS
-166 GSGIERIYSARHVI
+166 GVDRTYTARDVI
-180 LATGSDPFV
+180 IATGSDPFV
-189 PPGIVTDGRTVFTS
+189 PPGIETDGRTVFTS

-213 RWIAIVGSGYIGLE
+213 RWITIIGSGYIGLE

-258 IAARHLIDGREID
+258 IAARQLIDGREID
-271 ARAGVLAKSITPGC
+271 ARSGVLASRIIPGC

-290 LVEMASREPVETL
+290 LVDMATREPVETL

-315 PTSKELNLAAV
+315 PVSRDLNLASM
-326 GVSTQR
+326 GVETNR
-332 GFIAVDDAM
+332 GFIPVDDSL
-341 RVLENNEPGAAVVP
+341 RVLMAEQPVP
-355 NLWAVGD
+355 HLWAVGD

-370 HTAAAQGTVAID
+370 HTAAAQGTVAVE
-382 NILGHARQIDYRS
+382 NILGHERRIDYRS

-410 LSEADAKALAA
+410 LSEADAKSLAVGE
-421 KDGFEL
+421 GFEL

-449 MKLLFNKASGEV
+449 LKLLFRKDTGEV

-477 IANAIA
+477 IANAVA
-483 RRQSVVQL
+483 RRQGVSQL

-506 VAYKQA
+506 AAYKQA
-512 AMAVVA
+512 ALALTGA

>member
-1 MWQWPQPRC
+1 M
-10 YWSVGVRISAADGG
+10 SDES
-24 GWRHLRCGSV
+24 
-34 SEATFD
+34 FD
-40 FDVIV
+40 YDVIV

-56 KHGADHG
+56 KHAADHG
-63 LRVAI
+63 LRTAI
-68 VEARDMGGTCVN
+68 IESRDMGGTCVN

-102 EHLAGF
+102 EHLKGF

-125 ANQLVATIRTNLTK
+125 ANQLVATIRSNLTK
-139 TLERAGVQIMRGK
+139 SLERAGVTIIRGK
-152 GRLEGPQRVAVRES
+152 GRLEGAQRVGVREIN
-166 GSGIERIYSARHVI
+166 GVDRVLSARDVI
-180 LATGSDPFV
+180 IATGSDPFV
-189 PPGIVTDGRTVFTS
+189 PPGIETDGRTVFTS
-203 DEAINLEWLP
+203 DEAVNLEWLP
-213 RWIAIVGSGYIGLE
+213 RWIAIIGSGYIGLE

-243 ALDRVMPTFDPDIAK
+243 ALDRVLPTFDSDIAK
-258 IAARHLIDGREID
+258 IAARNLIDGRDID
-271 ARAGVLAKSITPGC
+271 ARAGVLARKITPGA

-290 LVEMASREPVETL
+290 LADMATKELVETL
-303 EVDAVLVATGRV
+303 EVDAVLVATGRI
-315 PTSKELNLAAV
+315 PTSKELNLDAV
-326 GVSTQR
+326 GVATNR
-332 GFIAVDDAM
+332 GFIPVDDQL
-341 RVLENNEPGAAVVP
+341 RVLVDGAPVP
-355 NLWAVGD
+355 HLWAVGD

-370 HTAAAQGTVAID
+370 HTAAAQGTVAVD
-382 NILGHARQIDYRS
+382 NILGHPRQIDYRS

-410 LSEADAKALAA
+410 LSEADAKALAVQE
-421 KDGFEL
+421 GFEL

-449 MKLLFNKASGEV
+449 MKLLFNKATGEV

-477 IANAIA
+477 VANAVA
-483 RRQSVVQL
+483 RRQSVRQL

-512 AMAVVA
+512 AAALA

>member
-1 MWQWPQPRC
+1 M
-10 YWSVGVRISAADGG
+10 SE
-24 GWRHLRCGSV
+24 GS
-34 SEATFD
+34 FD

-56 KHGADHG
+56 KHAADHG
-63 LRVAI
+63 LRTAI
-68 VEARDMGGTCVN
+68 IESRDMGGTCVN

-88 LLAASGRVRELADA
+88 LLAASGRVRELADV
-102 EHLAGF
+102 EHLKGF

-139 TLERAGVQIMRGK
+139 TLERAGVTIIRGT
-152 GRLEGPQRVAVRES
+152 GRLEGPQKVGVREMS
-166 GSGIERIYSARHVI
+166 GVDRVLSGRDVI
-180 LATGSDPFV
+180 IATGSDPFV
-189 PPGIVTDGRTVFTS
+189 PPGIETDGRTVFTS
-203 DEAINLEWLP
+203 DEAVSLEWLP
-213 RWIAIVGSGYIGLE
+213 RWLAIIGSGYIGLE

-258 IAARHLIDGREID
+258 LAARKLIDGRDID
-271 ARAGVLAKSITPGC
+271 ARAGLLARKVTPGC
-285 PVRIE
+285 PVTIE
-290 LVEMASREPVETL
+290 LADMGTKELVETL

-315 PTSKELNLAAV
+315 PTSAELNLAAL
-326 GVSTQR
+326 GVETER
-332 GFIAVDDAM
+332 GFIPVDDQM
-341 RVLENNEPGAAVVP
+341 RVLVGGEPLP
-355 NLWAVGD
+355 HLWAVGD

-370 HTAAAQGTVAID
+370 HTAAAQGTVAVD
-382 NILGHARQIDYRS
+382 NILGHPRTIDYRS

-410 LSEADAKALAA
+410 LSEADAKELAA
-421 KDGFEL
+421 KEGFEL
-427 GSVRSYFKANSKALA
+427 GLVRSYFKANSKALA

-477 IANAIA
+477 IANAVA
-483 RRQSVVQL
+483 RRQSVQQL
-491 ATEVHTHPTL
+491 ANEVHTHPTL

-512 AMAVVA
+512 AMAVAG